1 MRRRS
6 SNAGPN
12 ARILAGLAAVVAAG
26 AAQATEFDCI
36 TEPSRTVEVRA
47 AVEGLLA
54 QIHVDRGDMVKAGQV
69 VASLD
74 TSLDQANAELAKY
87 RSAMQGAVRSGESRL
102 RYAGVKAERNEQL
115 HNERLVSTQERDEAV
130 TERQLA
136 EAQLQETRDNQKV
149 AELEYRR
156 EMERLRLRTLRS
168 PINGVVVERQ
178 MNVGE
183 FADNRDTRRPVMK
196 IADIYQLHVE
206 TLLPIEAIGKV
217 KAGQAA
223 QVFPEAPAGQ
233 SFPAKVKVV
242 DRVVDVASG
251 TFGVRLE
258 LPNARLDVPAGVKC
272 RVRIEGL
279 QLDRPARPGAAP
291 ARAPATRPPATPPPR
306 KPTSSP

>member
-1 MRRRS
+1 MNLERVRGTGRGRWL
-6 SNAGPN
+6 AAAVAVG
-12 ARILAGLAAVVAAG
+12 LAGG

-54 QIHVDRGDMVKAGQV
+54 QVQVDRGDMVKAGQV
-69 VASLD
+69 VATLD
-74 TSLDQANAELAKY
+74 ASLDQANAQLAKY
-87 RSAMQGAVRSGESRL
+87 RSTMQGAILSGESRL
-102 RYAGVKAERNEQL
+102 RYAGVKAQRNEQM
-115 HNERLVSTQERDEAV
+115 HAERLVSTQERDEAV
-130 TERQLA
+130 TEQQLA
-136 EAQLQETRDNQKV
+136 EAQLRETRDNQKV

-156 EMERLRLRTLRS
+156 EMERVRLRTLRS

-183 FADNRDTRRPVMK
+183 FADNRDARRPVMK
-196 IADIYQLHVE
+196 IADIYRLHVE

-217 KAGQAA
+217 KPGQVAE
-223 QVFPEAPAGQ
+223 VFPEAPAGQ
-233 SFPAKVKVV
+233 SFPATVKVV

-258 LPNARLDVPAGVKC
+258 LANPNLEVPAGVKC

-279 QLDRPARPGAAP
+279 ALERPARPGAAP
-291 ARAPATRPPATPPPR
+291 ARVPAARP
-306 KPTSSP
+306 SSAR